1 MTNQTDICN
10 NALAAIG
17 TRSSI
22 SDINENSAE
31 AAACRLQYASTLR
44 QLLRAAHWGFAGR
57 TVNLSLLKAMP
68 GTPENTA
75 TWDGVWDPAT
85 MPPPPWLYSYG
96 YPSDCIQFRC
106 VRYAQSTDGI
116 AIPIFSTANIVANP
130 YSQRAAKF
138 QIANDTNGSGA
149 QVRII
154 CTNQQSAIG
163 EYTIM
168 VDDPNVWD
176 DSFISAMID
185 ALGGALVPQLIG
197 SLEKQKIQYQK
208 ANATIMEAR
217 ARDGNEGLTTFDAMP
232 DWIRARGGWP
242 DQSFDVEAMF
252 VSYGPLFY

>member
-1 MTNQTDICN
+1 MTSKTDVCN

-31 AAACRLQYASTLR
+31 AAACRLQYDSTLR
-44 QLLRAAHWGFAGR
+44 QLLRAAHWSFAGR
-57 TVNLSLLKAMP
+57 AANLALLKAMP

-75 TWDGVWDPAT
+75 AWDGVWNPAT

-96 YPSDCIQFRC
+96 YPEDCIQFRY
-106 VRYAQSTDGI
+106 VMYMQSTDGI
-116 AIPIFSTANIVANP
+116 AIPIFSTANVMANP
-130 YSQRAAKF
+130 FSQRAAKF
-138 QIANDTNGSGA
+138 VVANDTNVSGA
-149 QVRII
+149 QIRMI
-154 CTNQQSAIG
+154 CTNQQSAVG
-163 EYTIM
+163 WYTIM

-176 DSFISAMID
+176 SSFISAMID

-197 SLEKQKIQYQK
+197 SIEKQKTQYAK
-208 ANATIMEAR
+208 ANDTIKEAR
-217 ARDGNEGLTTFDAMP
+217 ARDANEALTTFDAMP

-242 DQSFDVEAMF
+242 DQSFDIEANF